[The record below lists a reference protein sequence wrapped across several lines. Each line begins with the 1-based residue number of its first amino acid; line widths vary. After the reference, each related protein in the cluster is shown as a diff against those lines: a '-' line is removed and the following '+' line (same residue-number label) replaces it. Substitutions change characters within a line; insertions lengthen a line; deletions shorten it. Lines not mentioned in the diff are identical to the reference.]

1 MSKYIVTYLF
11 VVLGTFSQLKANNC
25 LDRLTNGDTLSIH
38 QISLTVSPKHTQD
51 FVNVSYNFAEK
62 EAVEMN
68 VENTK
73 GEVFIAEI
81 LEANEKGRATID
93 LDVRDFPTGTYY
105 IVIKTASDIL
115 KMEFTKD

>member
-1 MSKYIVTYLF
+1 
-11 VVLGTFSQLKANNC
+11 
-25 LDRLTNGDTLSIH
+25 
-38 QISLTVSPKHTQD
+38 
-51 FVNVSYNFAEK
+51 
-62 EAVEMN
+62 MN
-68 VENTK
+68 IENTK

-105 IVIKTASDIL
+105 IVIKTDSDIL